1 MMRNLCVWLVALA
14 GLGVSARDLSAAEA
28 SPKADVAAAAEQR
41 DASAALALVKQGA
54 DVNAVQPDGATA
66 LHWAAHWNDVPLAKA
81 LIAAGANANATNDY
95 GVAPLYLAAQ
105 NGSVE
110 MVDVLVTAKANVNAA
125 LPTGETVLMQAV
137 RGGSVA
143 TVKRL
148 LAAGANP
155 NAAQR
160 SKGQTALMWAA
171 TSQNV
176 DVAKALV
183 EGGADIH
190 ATTAAGFT
198 PLLFAAREGGID
210 MARYFLA
217 AGAKVDDHATDGTTP
232 ILAATVRGHAKLA
245 MFLLDQG
252 AQPDGDLA
260 DAGYSPLHWAVARFD
275 DALQPV
281 DNSAR
286 NEWSPLMGI
295 PDRAEKTALV
305 KTLLAKGA
313 NVNAKA
319 AKGLPAVFGER
330 HPGSPALLI
339 AAGSGDPEMMQL
351 LVDHGAD
358 PRGGGGAG
366 NDGATG
372 VSQGIGSTAIMAA
385 CRGNVDTSVVIS
397 EKDRMEAI
405 ALAIKLGVDVNAA
418 DDKGYRAIHV
428 AAANGFHGIIKLLL
442 DHGADL
448 NPVTKS
454 RVEKDYGT
462 GILEVAGQTPLGIV
476 EGTFTGGVIR
486 ERPETAA
493 FLRSLGA
500 KSVGKA
506 TLDTYI
512 QSFES
517 YKSRQGSSSS
527 K

>member
-1 MMRNLCVWLVALA
+1 MMRNLCAGLVAVLA
-14 GLGVSARDLSAAEA
+14 VAEIGAAGRDAR
-28 SPKADVAAAAEQR
+28 VAVAAEQR
-41 DASAALALVKQGA
+41 DAKAALALVKQGG
-54 DVNAVQPDGATA
+54 DVNGAQPDGATA
-66 LHWAAHWNDVPLAKA
+66 LHWASHWNDVPLAKG
-81 LIAAGANANATNDY
+81 LIAAGANANAANDY

-110 MVDVLVTAKANVNAA
+110 MVDLLVAAKANVNAA
-125 LPTGETVLMQAV
+125 LPSGETVLMQAV
-137 RGGSVA
+137 RSGSLGA
-143 TVKRL
+143 VKRL
-148 LAAGANP
+148 LSAGADP

-210 MARYFLA
+210 MARYLLA
-217 AGAKVDDHATDGTTP
+217 AGAKVDEHAKDGTTP

-245 MFLLDQG
+245 MFLLEQG
-252 AQPDGDLA
+252 AKPDGDLA
-260 DAGYSPLHWAVARFD
+260 EAGYSPLHWAVARFD

-286 NEWSPLMGI
+286 NEWSSLMGI
-295 PDRAEKTALV
+295 PDRAEKLALI
-305 KTLLAKGA
+305 KMLMAKGA
-313 NVNAKA
+313 DVNAKA

-339 AAGSGDPEMMQL
+339 AAGSGDPEVMQL

-358 PRGGGGAG
+358 PLARGGGG

-372 VSQGIGSTAIMAA
+372 VTQGLGSTSIMAA

-397 EKDRMEAI
+397 EKDRIEAI
-405 ALAIKLGVDVNAA
+405 TLAIKQGVDVNAA
-418 DDKGYRAIHV
+418 DQKGYRALHV
-428 AAANGFHGIIKLLL
+428 AAANGFHAIITLLL
-442 DHGADL
+442 KHGADL
-448 NPVTKS
+448 NPITQG

-486 ERPETAA
+486 ERPQTAS

-517 YKSRQGSSSS
+517 YKDKKSSSDS